1 MLNKPWDRMN
11 LVSDDHLE
19 DFVED
24 PEQPDLSGDIR
35 RRLMNTASRRQHAM
49 WSQRLRD
56 GYATN
61 RNVRLPARDR
71 KGPKG
76 EISPGLMEVI
86 GDNDIAEIHLT
97 SAAIQANMQTNAAA
111 FEGWALA
118 LKRWA
123 GAKKVGLFWPAVEPV
138 KGRLPPHY
146 ERFLYR
152 ARRFADLFP
161 DWFWLGGD
169 TAPSSALGNVGE
181 RVLNV
186 AGDRTHLA
194 HNHLCEPGKW
204 ADEHEMECF
213 LRKDPAFAEHFGFR
227 PGFRTDQQ
235 FPVGLFRSEAP
246 NDKMRIFPGGKGA
259 IDLVCADGDRFWLFE
274 LKAGK
279 NIPVGTI
286 SELIFYA
293 SVIRDAALGHF
304 RFAPMRAPGNE
315 VTGDDVVRTRSIV
328 AVMLGDKLHPLL
340 SDVDLLKMLNSA
352 VQTRWNADA
361 PVTVEFRAATIT
373 DGLAIKDVAA

>member
-1 MLNKPWDRMN
+1 MN
-11 LVSDDHLE
+11 SNSDDHLQ

-24 PEQPDLSGDIR
+24 SEQPDLSEDIR
-35 RRLMNTASRRQHAM
+35 ARLLNTASGRQHAM

-61 RNVRLPARDR
+61 RNVRLPAKDR
-71 KGPKG
+71 ETQTG
-76 EISPGLMEVI
+76 EMIPGLMEVI
-86 GDNDIAEIHLT
+86 GDNDTAEIHLT
-97 SAAIQANMQTNAAA
+97 SAAIQENMQTNAAA

-138 KGRLPPHY
+138 DGRFPPHY

-161 DWFWLGGD
+161 DWFWLDGD
-169 TAPSSALGNVGE
+169 TSASAALGNIGE

-186 AGDRTHLA
+186 AGDRSHLTGKQV
-194 HNHLCEPGKW
+194 CEPGKW
-204 ADEHEMECF
+204 MNENEMECF
-213 LRKDPAFAEHFGFR
+213 FRKDAAFAEHFGFR
-227 PGFRTDQQ
+227 PGYRTDQQ
-235 FPVGLFRSEAP
+235 FPVGLFASEAP
-246 NDKMRIFPGGKGA
+246 KDGTRIFPGGKGA

-274 LKAGK
+274 LKAGD

-304 RFAPMRAPGNE
+304 RFAPMRAPGND
-315 VTGDDVVRTRSIV
+315 VTGDDVVSAKSIV

-340 SDVDLLKMLNSA
+340 SDVDLLKMLNDA
-352 VQTRWNADA
+352 VQARWNAGGA
-361 PVTVEFRAATIT
+361 VTVEFRAATIT
-373 DGLAIKDVAA
+373 DGRVIKDVAA

>member
-1 MLNKPWDRMN
+1 MTANT
-11 LVSDDHLE
+11 DDLPEGFIENPDAPALTLE
-19 DFVED
+19 
-24 PEQPDLSGDIR
+24 LKASLRNIGSG
-35 RRLMNTASRRQHAM
+35 RQHAM

-61 RNVRLPARDR
+61 RNVRLPAKER
-71 KGPKG
+71 KGPRG
-76 EISPGLMEVI
+76 EIIPGLMEVV
-86 GDNDIAEIHLT
+86 GDNDIAKIHLT

-123 GAKKVGLFWPAVEPV
+123 GAKKVGLFWPTVQPV
-138 KGRLPPHY
+138 DDKLPPHY

-161 DWFWLGGD
+161 EWFWLDGD
-169 TAPSSALGNVGE
+169 TSQSAALSGGGE

-186 AGDRTHLA
+186 AGNRTHLA
-194 HNHLCEPGKW
+194 DNRICEPGRW
-204 ADEHEMECF
+204 ADEHQMECF
-213 LRKDPAFAEHFGFR
+213 LRQDPAFAGHFGFR
-227 PGFRTDQQ
+227 SGYRTDQQ
-235 FPVGLFRSEAP
+235 FPVGLFRTP
-246 NDKMRIFPGGKGA
+246 LPDGNGRIFPGGKGA
-259 IDLVCADGDRFWLFE
+259 IDLVCADQDRFWLFE

-304 RFAPMRAPGNE
+304 QFAQMRAAGNH
-315 VTGDDVVRTRSIV
+315 VTGDDVLKAKAII

-340 SDVDLLKMLNSA
+340 NDADLLKMLNEA
-352 VQTRWNADA
+352 VQARWNAGA
-361 PVTVEFRAATIT
+361 AVTVEFRAATIV
-373 DGLAIKDVAA
+373 GGQIKDIAA

>member
-1 MLNKPWDRMN
+1 MTAK
-11 LVSDDHLE
+11 SDDL
-19 DFVED
+19 
-24 PEQPDLSGDIR
+24 PEGFIESPEPLLLTPEHKAA
-35 RRLMNTASRRQHAM
+35 LMNIASGHQHEM
-49 WSQRLRD
+49 WSERLRD

-61 RNVRLPARDR
+61 RNVRLPAKER
-71 KGPKG
+71 KGPND
-76 EISPGLMEVI
+76 EIIPGLMQVF
-86 GDNDIAEIHLT
+86 GDNDIAQIHLT

-123 GAKKVGLFWPAVEPV
+123 GARKVGLFWPAVEPV
-138 KGRLPPHY
+138 KGKLPPHY

-152 ARRFADLFP
+152 AQRFADLFP
-161 DWFWLGGD
+161 DWFWLDGD
-169 TAPSSALGNVGE
+169 TTGSAALGSDGY

-194 HNHLCEPGKW
+194 DNFVCEPGGW
-204 ADEHEMECF
+204 SNEHQMECF
-213 LRKDPAFAEHFGFR
+213 LCQDRKFADHFGFQ
-227 PGFRTDQQ
+227 GGYRTDQQ
-235 FPVGLFRSEAP
+235 FPVGLFRTPLP
-246 NDKMRIFPGGKGA
+246 NGNERIFPGGKGA
-259 IDLVCADGDRFWLFE
+259 IDLVCADGQRLWLFE

-304 RFAPMRAPGNE
+304 QFAPTRAAGNH
-315 VTGDDVVRTRSIV
+315 VTGDDVLKAKEIV

-340 SDVDLLKMLNSA
+340 SDVALLKMLNDA
-352 VQTRWNADA
+352 VQVRWNAGQ
-361 PVTVEFRAATIT
+361 PVTVEFRAATIE
-373 DGLAIKDVAA
+373 GGRLIKDVAA

>member
-1 MLNKPWDRMN
+1 LTANT
-11 LVSDDHLE
+11 DDP
-19 DFVED
+19 
-24 PEQPDLSGDIR
+24 PEGFIESPEPFQLTPEHRTVLRHIASG
-35 RRLMNTASRRQHAM
+35 RQHEM

-56 GYATN
+56 GYAAN
-61 RNVRLPARDR
+61 RNVRLPAKVR

-76 EISPGLMEVI
+76 ESIPGLMEVI
-86 GDNDIAEIHLT
+86 GDDDTAQIHLT

-123 GAKKVGLFWPAVEPV
+123 GAKRVGLFWPAVEPA
-138 KGRLPPHY
+138 KGKLAPHY

-152 ARRFADLFP
+152 AQRFADLFP
-161 DWFWLGGD
+161 DWFWLDGD
-169 TAPSSALGNVGE
+169 TTGSAALGSNGY

-186 AGDRTHLA
+186 AGDRTHLTD
-194 HNHLCEPGKW
+194 NLICEPGSW
-204 ADEHEMECF
+204 ADEHQMECF
-213 LRKDPAFAEHFGFR
+213 LRQDPAFADHFGFR
-227 PGFRTDQQ
+227 GGYRTDQQ
-235 FPVGLFRSEAP
+235 FPVGLFRTP
-246 NDKMRIFPGGKGA
+246 LPDGNGRIFPGGKGA

-304 RFAPMRAPGNE
+304 QFAPTRAAGNH
-315 VTGDDVVRTRSIV
+315 VTGDDVLKAKEIV

-340 SDVDLLKMLNSA
+340 SDVALLKMLNDA
-352 VQTRWNADA
+352 VQVRWNAGQ
-361 PVTVEFRAATIT
+361 PVTVEFRAATIES
-373 DGLAIKDVAA
+373 GRLIKDVAA

>member
-1 MLNKPWDRMN
+1 MTANT
-11 LVSDDHLE
+11 DDP
-19 DFVED
+19 
-24 PEQPDLSGDIR
+24 PEGFIESPEPFQLTPEHRTVLRHIASG
-35 RRLMNTASRRQHAM
+35 RQHEM

-56 GYATN
+56 GYAAN
-61 RNVRLPARDR
+61 RNVRLPAKVR

-76 EISPGLMEVI
+76 ESIPGLMEVI
-86 GDNDIAEIHLT
+86 GDDDTAQIHLT

-123 GAKKVGLFWPAVEPV
+123 GAKRVGLFWPAVEPA
-138 KGRLPPHY
+138 KGKLAPHY

-152 ARRFADLFP
+152 AQRFADLFP
-161 DWFWLGGD
+161 DWFWLDGD
-169 TAPSSALGNVGE
+169 TTGSAALGSNGY

-186 AGDRTHLA
+186 AGDRTHLTD
-194 HNHLCEPGKW
+194 NLICEPGSW
-204 ADEHEMECF
+204 ADEHQMECF
-213 LRKDPAFAEHFGFR
+213 LRQDPAFADHFGFR
-227 PGFRTDQQ
+227 GGYRTDQQ
-235 FPVGLFRSEAP
+235 FPVGLFRTP
-246 NDKMRIFPGGKGA
+246 LPDGNGRIFPGGKGA

-304 RFAPMRAPGNE
+304 QFAPTRAAGNH
-315 VTGDDVVRTRSIV
+315 VTGDDVLKAKEIV

-340 SDVDLLKMLNSA
+340 SDVALLKMLNDA
-352 VQTRWNADA
+352 VQVRWNAGQ
-361 PVTVEFRAATIT
+361 PVTVEFRAATIES
-373 DGLAIKDVAA
+373 GRLIKDVAA